1 MHGLVPLPRRADKP
15 LSTTPSVPSR
25 PSRPHAALPPL
36 FTDTLLREACLWLY
50 RQRQHYPADADIW
63 HLRFH
68 REALFPQI
76 LKSLNTGTW
85 QFSPLSLVR
94 KANGDTVAI
103 WSAADALVLKCLT
116 LLLSPVLP
124 VHPQCEHVKGHGGG
138 RQSVKRVHQSI
149 CNRGW
154 KYVCRT
160 DIKGYYGNISKNL
173 LYSQLLKHVTDP
185 RLTLLLWQF
194 LHYSVEEGG
203 TFHTPAK
210 GISRSSPLSPLL
222 AAFHLTEMDA
232 CFAKMPGIRYARY
245 MDDFIILT
253 RTRRQLRR
261 GVRQLNTWFSGYGFR
276 QHPDKTFIGPLKKGF
291 DWMGFWFT
299 DQGCRS
305 PPAPDRTTATRCAGF
320 MSKSASSLQMC
331 RPHGW
336 TRMSHCGTVGCNSLL
351 GFVLRSSLRLRML
364 RHTGMPPGSVLRD
377 VPGAGGVRVTL
388 RSNSFRDPLVYKS
401 CTGTRHQWLFRTPL
415 VRPTR

>member
-68 REALFPQI
+68 RETLFPQI

-305 PPAPDRTTATRCAGF
+305 VSPRSGQNHRDTLRRLYEQIRKQPADVQAARADAYVTRWNRWVQLVIGVCPVFVPPFAYAAAHRYAPGFRAAGCAGG
-320 MSKSASSLQMC
+320 
-331 RPHGW
+331 GW
-336 TRMSHCGTVGCNSLL
+336 
-351 GFVLRSSLRLRML
+351 
-364 RHTGMPPGSVLRD
+364 
-377 VPGAGGVRVTL
+377 GACH
-388 RSNSFRDPLVYKS
+388 SM
-401 CTGTRHQWLFRTPL
+401 Q
-415 VRPTR
+415 